1 MEFGSKVQSNHC
13 DTFCPDVVNIVN
25 LVTLNSPTRSP
36 LEVTNYNNGNT
47 SEKEEVN
54 LSDSVSDRLSN
65 VEKCPIFFK
74 RSIIIKDAVKGSGVV
89 VWEREDYLAEA
100 KKQLGN
106 KKVFQELRGDVEGPL
121 KKIIKKVIRKVRNR
135 GDSSHETLDYFSVNN
150 LKLGRFYL
158 LPKIHKRLHNLP
170 GRPVTSNS
178 GFYTEDICSFM
189 SIILSH
195 LPKMLKILKLLSL
208 PPLPDDV
215 ILCTIDVLG
224 LYLNLPHDE
233 GLLAMEK
240 ALNLRKDKKIP
251 TEPLTELAECVLK
264 NNIFEHNLSFYK
276 QLRGTEIGTK
286 MAPLYAIIF
295 FGNLEESFFSDYNI
309 SPLVW
314 WQCISNIFMLWQ
326 NGEKKKF
333 LEILNSYH
341 PFIKFTA
348 NYSREKISFL
358 DVEVMKKRN
367 ELVIDL
373 CLKSSDTHQYLH
385 ASSCH
390 VFHSKNPY
398 LIAKP

>member
-13 DTFCPDVVNIVN
+13 ETFCPDVVNIVN
-25 LVTLNSPTRSP
+25 LVTLNSPTRNP

-195 LPKMLKILKLLSL
+195 FPKMLKILKLSSL

-240 ALNLRKDKKIP
+240 ALN
-251 TEPLTELAECVLK
+251 
-264 NNIFEHNLSFYK
+264 
-276 QLRGTEIGTK
+276 
-286 MAPLYAIIF
+286 
-295 FGNLEESFFSDYNI
+295 
-309 SPLVW
+309 
-314 WQCISNIFMLWQ
+314 
-326 NGEKKKF
+326 
-333 LEILNSYH
+333 
-341 PFIKFTA
+341 
-348 NYSREKISFL
+348 
-358 DVEVMKKRN
+358 
-367 ELVIDL
+367 
-373 CLKSSDTHQYLH
+373 
-385 ASSCH
+385 
-390 VFHSKNPY
+390 
-398 LIAKP
+398 